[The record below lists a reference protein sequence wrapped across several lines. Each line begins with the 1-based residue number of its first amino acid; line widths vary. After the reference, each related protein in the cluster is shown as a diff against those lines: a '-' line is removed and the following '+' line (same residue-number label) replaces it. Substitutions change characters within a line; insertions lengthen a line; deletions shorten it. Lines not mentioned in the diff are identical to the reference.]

1 MASSSFLWKPSSLGV
16 VFLLYSL
23 FFLNNI
29 TVFDSTPFQGVGVS
43 ASTTSFAPN
52 ATHHEDEA
60 EALLKWKSSLENHS
74 QSLLSSW
81 HGHNSCHFTGVSCD
95 DYRFIT
101 HLNLSN
107 LGLRGTLNGLDF
119 SPLTNLV
126 SLDFSNNS
134 IYGLIPEEIGKLTS
148 LVKLDLGENTLTG
161 SIPASIGTMANLT
174 WLGLIYNNFHGSL
187 PPEIN
192 KLVHL
197 SFFEIGGNALEGQL
211 PENICLGGSLQ
222 KFVVHNNHFT
232 GHIPKSLRNC
242 TSLVRARLE
251 GNKLTG
257 SVTEAFGIYPQLNF
271 IDLSDNYL
279 HGELSWKWGHCRN
292 LTSLRI
298 SSNNISGEIPPIFGR
313 MAQLRVLDLSSNN
326 LSGKIPRELGSLQ
339 LLLDLILNNNGITGD
354 IPSEIGFLS
363 RLEHLNLASNNLS
376 GAIPPQL
383 SLCTNLLSL
392 NLSQNNIERSI
403 PPEIRNARFLSVLDL
418 SQNLLT
424 GRIPPDLGKL
434 RVLETFNISHND
446 LSGTIPHSFA
456 DLLALTSVDV
466 SYNELEGPL
475 PNVKAFKEA
484 PFEAV
489 QHNKGLCGSVSG
501 LQKCNISNMSK
512 KHNRHSRARILIIL
526 VLSFL
531 GFLVLSSF
539 LIFLA
544 IVNRRRRKVI
554 ERERNGQTET
564 NDLDFLQIL
573 SFDGKIFY
581 EQIVEATE
589 GFDSKYYLGEG
600 AYGVVYRADLPSGQ
614 TVAVKKIP
622 SSQEDVTV
630 DIIPFEREIEA
641 LRNIRHRNIVKLYGF
656 CSHARHCFLVYEY
669 VERGSLRTI
678 LHDDER
684 ATEFGWDKRIN
695 MVRAIADALSYMHYN
710 CFPPLIHRDLT
721 SNNILLDANYEARVS
736 DFGTAR
742 LLRPD
747 STNWT
752 AIAGTVGYIAP
763 ELAYSNIPTEKCDVY
778 SFGVVVLETIMGKHP
793 GDYVSSVFSS
803 TQSKS
808 QTPLKD
814 VLDQRLSP
822 PTNQDAQH
830 IMYVVALAL
839 ACLQTNPQL
848 RPTMTQVSREL
859 RVQAPPVLPFFGVTL
874 EQLHDLDSRNF

>member
-1 MASSSFLWKPSSLGV
+1 
-16 VFLLYSL
+16 
-23 FFLNNI
+23 
-29 TVFDSTPFQGVGVS
+29 
-43 ASTTSFAPN
+43 
-52 ATHHEDEA
+52 
-60 EALLKWKSSLENHS
+60 
-74 QSLLSSW
+74 
-81 HGHNSCHFTGVSCD
+81 
-95 DYRFIT
+95 
-101 HLNLSN
+101 
-107 LGLRGTLNGLDF
+107 
-119 SPLTNLV
+119 
-126 SLDFSNNS
+126 
-134 IYGLIPEEIGKLTS
+134 
-148 LVKLDLGENTLTG
+148 
-161 SIPASIGTMANLT
+161 
-174 WLGLIYNNFHGSL
+174 
-187 PPEIN
+187 
-192 KLVHL
+192 
-197 SFFEIGGNALEGQL
+197 
-211 PENICLGGSLQ
+211 
-222 KFVVHNNHFT
+222 
-232 GHIPKSLRNC
+232 
-242 TSLVRARLE
+242 
-251 GNKLTG
+251 
-257 SVTEAFGIYPQLNF
+257 
-271 IDLSDNYL
+271 
-279 HGELSWKWGHCRN
+279 
-292 LTSLRI
+292 
-298 SSNNISGEIPPIFGR
+298 
-313 MAQLRVLDLSSNN
+313 MAQLQVLDLSSNN

-339 LLLDLILNNNGITGD
+339 LLLDLILHNNGITGD
-354 IPSEIGFLS
+354 IPSEIGFFS

-392 NLSQNNIERSI
+392 NLSQNKIERSI
-403 PPEIRNARFLSVLDL
+403 PPEIGNARFLSVLDL

-489 QHNKGLCGSVSG
+489 QHNKGLCGNVSG

-512 KHNRHSRARILIIL
+512 KHNRHSGARILIIL

-531 GFLVLSSF
+531 GFLVLSSS

-544 IVNRRRRKVI
+544 IVNRCQRKVI
-554 ERERNGQTET
+554 ERERNAQTEM

-581 EQIVEATE
+581 ERIVEATE

-600 AYGVVYRADLPSGQ
+600 AYGVVYRADLPSGR

-622 SSQEDVTV
+622 SSQEDVIV

-695 MVRAIADALSYMHYN
+695 MVRAVADALSYMHYD

-721 SNNILLDANYEARVS
+721 SNNILLDADYEARVS
-736 DFGTAR
+736 DFGMAR

-803 TQSKS
+803 TQSKL

-822 PTNQDAQH
+822 PMNRDAQH
-830 IMYVVALAL
+830 IMSVAALAL

-848 RPTMTQVSREL
+848 RLTMTQVSREL
-859 RVQAPPVLPFFGVTL
+859 QVQAPPVLPFFGVTL
-874 EQLHDLDSRNF
+874 EQLRHLDGRNF

>member
-1 MASSSFLWKPSSLGV
+1 
-16 VFLLYSL
+16 
-23 FFLNNI
+23 
-29 TVFDSTPFQGVGVS
+29 
-43 ASTTSFAPN
+43 
-52 ATHHEDEA
+52 
-60 EALLKWKSSLENHS
+60 
-74 QSLLSSW
+74 
-81 HGHNSCHFTGVSCD
+81 
-95 DYRFIT
+95 
-101 HLNLSN
+101 
-107 LGLRGTLNGLDF
+107 
-119 SPLTNLV
+119 
-126 SLDFSNNS
+126 
-134 IYGLIPEEIGKLTS
+134 
-148 LVKLDLGENTLTG
+148 
-161 SIPASIGTMANLT
+161 
-174 WLGLIYNNFHGSL
+174 
-187 PPEIN
+187 
-192 KLVHL
+192 
-197 SFFEIGGNALEGQL
+197 
-211 PENICLGGSLQ
+211 
-222 KFVVHNNHFT
+222 
-232 GHIPKSLRNC
+232 
-242 TSLVRARLE
+242 
-251 GNKLTG
+251 
-257 SVTEAFGIYPQLNF
+257 
-271 IDLSDNYL
+271 
-279 HGELSWKWGHCRN
+279 
-292 LTSLRI
+292 
-298 SSNNISGEIPPIFGR
+298 
-313 MAQLRVLDLSSNN
+313 MAQLQVLDLSSNN

-363 RLEHLNLASNNLS
+363 RLERLNLASNNLS
-376 GAIPPQL
+376 GAIPLQL
-383 SLCTNLLSL
+383 SLCTKLLSL
-392 NLSQNNIERSI
+392 NLSQNKIERSI
-403 PPEIRNARFLSVLDL
+403 PPEIGNARFLSVLDL

-424 GRIPPDLGKL
+424 GRIPPDLGNL

-475 PNVKAFKEA
+475 PNVKAFKET

-539 LIFLA
+539 LIFLV
-544 IVNRRRRKVI
+544 IVNRRQRKVI
-554 ERERNGQTET
+554 ERQRNAQTET

-581 EQIVEATE
+581 ERIVEATE

-695 MVRAIADALSYMHYN
+695 MVRAVADALSYMHYD

-721 SNNILLDANYEARVS
+721 SNNILLDADYEARVS

-752 AIAGTVGYIAP
+752 TIAGTVGYIAP

-803 TQSKS
+803 TQSMS

-822 PTNQDAQH
+822 PTNRDAQH
-830 IMYVVALAL
+830 IMSVAALAL

-848 RPTMTQVSREL
+848 RPTMTQVSRKL
-859 RVQAPPVLPFFGVTL
+859 RVEAPPVLPFFGVTF
-874 EQLHDLDSRNF
+874 EQLRRGLI